1 MFARNSSGTEPVM
14 TRRTRPELTA
24 EQQVEA
30 QRLRELMLEAA
41 AADLT
46 ELAELLATKTDAT
59 MLGETE
65 FHVRDLVHR
74 VGAKAIETALAERK
88 KGGAQGRASP
98 VPSAANRLGSSAGET
113 SR

>member
-1 MFARNSSGTEPVM
+1 M
-14 TRRTRPELTA
+14 TRRTHPELTSD
-24 EQQVEA
+24 QRVEA

-65 FHVRDLVHR
+65 FHVRDIVHR

-88 KGGAQGRASP
+88 KGGTKGRASP
-98 VPSAANRLGSSAGET
+98 VRSAASRLDSSAGAT
-113 SR
+113 SP

>member
-1 MFARNSSGTEPVM
+1 M
-14 TRRTRPELTA
+14 TPRTRPELTA
-24 EQQVEA
+24 EQQAESKH
-30 QRLRELMLEAA
+30 LRELMIEAA
-41 AADLT
+41 AAEIT

-65 FHVRDLVHR
+65 FRVREIVHR

-88 KGGAQGRASP
+88 KGATKGRASP
-98 VPSAANRLGSSAGET
+98 VPSAANRLDSSDGVT

>member
-88 KGGAQGRASP
+88 KGGTQGRASP

>member
-1 MFARNSSGTEPVM
+1 M

-30 QRLRELMLEAA
+30 QRLRGLMLEAA
-41 AADLT
+41 AAEIT

-65 FHVRDLVHR
+65 FRVRDIVHR
-74 VGAKAIETALAERK
+74 VGAKAIETALEERK
-88 KGGAQGRASP
+88 KGATAVRA
-98 VPSAANRLGSSAGET
+98 
-113 SR
+113 

>member
-1 MFARNSSGTEPVM
+1 MLSH
-14 TRRTRPELTA
+14 TRPELTA
-24 EQQVEA
+24 EQQAET

-41 AADLT
+41 AADIT

-65 FHVRDLVHR
+65 FLVRDIVHR

-88 KGGAQGRASP
+88 KGGTKGRASP
-98 VPSAANRLGSSAGET
+98 VRSAANPLDSSAGAT

>member
-1 MFARNSSGTEPVM
+1 MFARNSSGKEPVM
-14 TRRTRPELTA
+14 MRPTRPELTA
-24 EQQVEA
+24 EQHVDA
-30 QRLRELMLEAA
+30 QHFRELMLEAA

-65 FHVRDLVHR
+65 FRVRDIVHR

-88 KGGAQGRASP
+88 KGGTKGRASP
-98 VPSAANRLGSSAGET
+98 VPSAANRLDSSAGAT

>member
-1 MFARNSSGTEPVM
+1 M
-14 TRRTRPELTA
+14 TSRTRPELTS

-30 QRLRELMLEAA
+30 KHFRELMIEAA
-41 AADLT
+41 AAEIT

-65 FHVRDLVHR
+65 FRVREIVHR

-88 KGGAQGRASP
+88 KGGTKGQASP
-98 VPSAANRLGSSAGET
+98 VPGVANRLDSSDGVT